1 MPGSG
6 ARITSSPTLPRM
18 GRPAASTTS
27 AAVPMHGPEKLA
39 GLIGPRTFPPTM
51 PPETSVPPE

>member
-6 ARITSSPTLPRM
+6 ARMTSSPTAPRT
-18 GRPAASTTS
+18 GAPVSSTTS

-39 GLIGPRTFPPTM
+39 GLIGPMTLPPTM
-51 PPETSVPPE
+51 PPDTSVPPE